1 MLGLDIPSDR
11 IMDSADHS
19 DFLMGKSETS
29 ARESIVLYIGN
40 EVVGVKWR
48 NWKMLFKEIERI
60 GEPVVTNIEPAFYNL
75 LKDPQEQ
82 ERLRHYIED
91 TWIEAPLYKVLA
103 EHQASLENDPGT
115 PDP

>member
-1 MLGLDIPSDR
+1 
-11 IMDSADHS
+11 
-19 DFLMGKSETS
+19 
-29 ARESIVLYIGN
+29 
-40 EVVGVKWR
+40 
-48 NWKMLFKEIERI
+48 MLFKNLARI

-91 TWIEAPLYKVLA
+91 SWIEAPLYRVLA
-103 EHQASLENDPGT
+103 EHEASIAADPGI